1 MSKHKMWL
9 KKWKNNEIWGYIPLP
24 PLSDLYK
31 KKPVGGI
38 AAKNV
43 VHTFLDATG
52 GLRTKR
58 RIKWY

>member
-1 MSKHKMWL
+1 MGVH
-9 KKWKNNEIWGYIPLP
+9 PAA
-24 PLSDLYK
+24 PLSDPDK

-43 VHTFLDATG
+43 VHTFLDVTG
-52 GLRTKR
+52 GLRDKR